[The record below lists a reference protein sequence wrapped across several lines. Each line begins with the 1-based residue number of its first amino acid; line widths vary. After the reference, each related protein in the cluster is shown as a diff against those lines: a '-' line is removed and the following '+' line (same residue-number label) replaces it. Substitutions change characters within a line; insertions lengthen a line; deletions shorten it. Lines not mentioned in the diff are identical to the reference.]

1 MNDTEEYAM
10 RIDSY
15 DNKIIKIII
24 VIVVE
29 YDMFIN
35 NLDVIIQ
42 KLHLYSNF

>member
-24 VIVVE
+24 VMVE
-29 YDMFIN
+29 YNMFIN

-42 KLHLYSNF
+42 KLHLNSKC

>member
-24 VIVVE
+24 VMVE
-29 YDMFIN
+29 YNMFIN

-42 KLHLYSNF
+42 KLHLYSKC

>member
-24 VIVVE
+24 VIE

-42 KLHLYSNF
+42 KLHLYSKC

>member
-1 MNDTEEYAM
+1 MNGTEEQVM
-10 RIDSY
+10 RIDLC

-24 VIVVE
+24 VTVE

-42 KLHLYSNF
+42 KLHLYSKC